1 MLVMG
6 AFLLPFDTVPLHL
19 SSKVSF
25 FGAHPLI
32 PLGIAPCAAFEI
44 LRGERLLERYTGIQ
58 SALAAGDER
67 NKVNMQMRRCL
78 VHV

>member
-6 AFLLPFDTVPLHL
+6 AFLLPFDTVPLPS

-32 PLGIAPCAAFEI
+32 PLGIAPCAAFETLPRGSY
-44 LRGERLLERYTGIQ
+44 LRDTGIQ
-58 SALAAGDER
+58 SALAAGDGATSVSSMCR
-67 NKVNMQMRRCL
+67 
-78 VHV
+78 